1 MTHLSA
7 TPRRASPR
15 STNRAGFTLL
25 EVVIALAILAIGL
38 MVLVDS
44 QSMAVLMTVDA
55 GKTLTGTYL
64 AQEKMAEAML
74 RLEEEGFRDADID
87 EEGDFEEF
95 GASGDMDAPDFGDSF
110 EGYKWAY
117 TIREVDI
124 QVGDIAS
131 AAEEIEGSGFLGSKT
146 EAESDAAPESRDLTD
161 MGFQPDM
168 LTDMLR
174 PYIRE
179 VRVLVWW
186 DDEEPDLE
194 NGCDSCIELVSHVIN
209 PTGQIIPSDGSSS
222 SSSSTSSSGSSS
234 SGSSSK

>member
-1 MTHLSA
+1 MRLPTRIA
-7 TPRRASPR
+7 RPVR
-15 STNRAGFTLL
+15 RAGFTLL

-38 MVLVDS
+38 TVLVDS
-44 QSMAVLMTVDA
+44 QMMAVLMTVDA

-74 RLEEEGFRDADID
+74 RLEHEGFRDSDID
-87 EEGDFEEF
+87 EEGDFEDF
-95 GASGDMDAPDFGDSF
+95 GATDQMGDGPDFGDSF
-110 EGYKWAY
+110 EGYQWAY

-131 AAEEIEGSGFLGSKT
+131 AAEELEGSGFLGSKT
-146 EAESDAAPESRDLTD
+146 EEEADAAPESRDLMD
-161 MGFQPDM
+161 AGMQPDM

-186 DDEEPDLE
+186 GAEAPDLE
-194 NGCDSCIELVSHVIN
+194 EGCDDCIELVSHVIN
-209 PTGQIIPSDGSSS
+209 PSGQIIPSDGSE
-222 SSSSTSSSGSSS
+222 TP
-234 SGSSSK
+234 K

>member
-1 MTHLSA
+1 VDPERGAELPVSPRPTHL
-7 TPRRASPR
+7 R
-15 STNRAGFTLL
+15 SRLRAGFTLL
-25 EVVIALAILAIGL
+25 EVVIAMAILAIGL

-74 RLEEEGFRDADID
+74 RLEKEGFREGDID
-87 EEGDFEEF
+87 EEGDFEEI
-95 GASGDMDAPDFGDSF
+95 GADGEGMDGPDFGDSF
-110 EGYKWAY
+110 EGYQWAY

-131 AAEEIEGSGFLGSKT
+131 AAEDLESMGGITQKEGADGASS
-146 EAESDAAPESRDLTD
+146 SDNRNLLDAG
-161 MGFQPDM
+161 MQPDM
-168 LTDMLR
+168 LSDMLR

-186 DDEEPDLE
+186 GPDDPDLE
-194 NGCDSCIELVSHVIN
+194 EGCDDCIELVSHVIN
-209 PTGQIIPSDGSSS
+209 P
-222 SSSSTSSSGSSS
+222 SGTLPLPIQ
-234 SGSSSK
+234 

>member
-1 MTHLSA
+1 MNRLAARTRSSVA
-7 TPRRASPR
+7 PRR
-15 STNRAGFTLL
+15 RAGFTLL

-38 MVLVDS
+38 TVLVNS

-55 GKTLTGTYL
+55 AKTLTGTYL

-74 RLEEEGFRDADID
+74 RLEHEGFRDSDID
-87 EEGDFEEF
+87 EEGDFEDF
-95 GASGDMDAPDFGDSF
+95 GATDQMGDGPDFGDSF
-110 EGYKWAY
+110 EGYHWAY

-131 AAEEIEGSGFLGSKT
+131 AAEELEGSGYLGAKSEGEN
-146 EAESDAAPESRDLTD
+146 EAPDSRNLMDV
-161 MGFQPDM
+161 GFQPDM

-186 DDEEPDLE
+186 SEEDPDLE
-194 NGCDSCIELVSHVIN
+194 EGCEACIELVSHVIN
-209 PTGQIIPSDGSSS
+209 PSGQIIPS
-222 SSSSTSSSGSSS
+222 SG
-234 SGSSSK
+234 GGGEDPK